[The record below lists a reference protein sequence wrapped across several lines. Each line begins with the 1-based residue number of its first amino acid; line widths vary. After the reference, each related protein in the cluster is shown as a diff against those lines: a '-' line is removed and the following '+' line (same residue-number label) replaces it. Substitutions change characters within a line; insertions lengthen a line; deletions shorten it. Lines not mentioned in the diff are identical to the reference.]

1 MASRKENYFT
11 LQNRWEKLDFQSHLV
26 KESIGQ
32 MRSTLKL
39 CEEVKRG
46 GESYENGPGGWK
58 KIAEHEQFRPAEITE
73 TFLKA

>member
-1 MASRKENYFT
+1 M
-11 LQNRWEKLDFQSHLV
+11 

-32 MRSTLKL
+32 MRSTLTL

-46 GESYENGPGGWK
+46 CESYENGPGDWK
-58 KIAEHEQFRPAEITE
+58 NIAEHEPFRLAEITE

>member
-11 LQNRWEKLDFQSHLV
+11 LQNRWEKLDFHSHLV

-32 MRSTLKL
+32 MRSTLTL

-46 GESYENGPGGWK
+46 CESYENGPGDWK
-58 KIAEHEQFRPAEITE
+58 NIAEREPFRLAEITE